1 MEIDKINKLE
11 QFLVEFNEA
20 KNETDRRI
28 VMHKLTVFVGSNQ
41 DVSDAVYG
49 INNVFKDGKNG
60 FINKNFAENLKILI
74 SELKKRYLR
83 DEQ

>member
-1 MEIDKINKLE
+1 MELGKIQKLE
-11 QFLVEFNEA
+11 EFLGEFEKA
-20 KNETDRRI
+20 KNLEKQNLVKHEFTN
-28 VMHKLTVFVGSNQ
+28 FVVSNQ
-41 DVSDAVYG
+41 DIYDAVYG

-74 SELKKRYLR
+74 SELKKRYFR